1 MMKKRPS
8 RPRSMAMAGEHEK
21 AGLKA
26 RLRAYRNRLGVYQ
39 KKMEPARGVSDPARG
54 VSRGVVH
61 VYFLKMIF
69 ILNSTF
75 VLYKQNLSFPA
86 YR

>member
-1 MMKKRPS
+1 MKKRPS

-39 KKMEPARGVSDPARG
+39 KKLEPARVVSDPARG
-54 VSRGVVH
+54 VSRAEVERGLPENDFH
-61 VYFLKMIF
+61 
-69 ILNSTF
+69 S
-75 VLYKQNLSFPA
+75 Q
-86 YR
+86 

>member
-1 MMKKRPS
+1 MSMK
-8 RPRSMAMAGEHEK
+8 K
-21 AGLKA
+21 AGLQA
-26 RLRAYRNRLGVYQ
+26 RLASYWTRLGAYQ
-39 KKMEPARGVSDPARG
+39 KKLEPARGVSDPARG

-61 VYFLKMIF
+61 VYFLKMRI

-86 YR
+86 ER